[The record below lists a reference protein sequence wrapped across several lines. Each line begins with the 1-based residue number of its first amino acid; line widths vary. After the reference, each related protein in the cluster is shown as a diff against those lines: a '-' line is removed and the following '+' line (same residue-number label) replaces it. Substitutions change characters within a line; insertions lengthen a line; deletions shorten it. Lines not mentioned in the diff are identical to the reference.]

1 MQKKPEPVT
10 MGADATVYIWFICQ
24 VIYRYIFS
32 IRGTLGFYA
41 KIHVDCFWPSEQ
53 TTIDWILHRH
63 CGVLQKNE
71 EKNHPS
77 SVFSVF
83 CR

>member
-41 KIHVDCFWPSEQ
+41 EIHITVFVGQCGLAYGGPWVL
-53 TTIDWILHRH
+53 TTRSCCI
-63 CGVLQKNE
+63 
-71 EKNHPS
+71 S
-77 SVFSVF
+77 
-83 CR
+83 